1 MSRKTDEVTT
11 QSLLSAK
18 IEAANA
24 RREALKGRG
33 TANILPTVYYS
44 PTKPQTEDLLVALVA
59 DADWRNEIEQEEAS
73 GNTVFVFR
81 KRNLVVGEQPT
92 IIRYGYSAQVEDIV
106 LTVTGTVL
114 PAGFDIS
121 EVKPHEVVAAEK
133 ANDKR
138 KAAIKSEKK
147 RLEAFARLGF

>member
-1 MSRKTDEVTT
+1 MKRTEETTT

-18 IEAANA
+18 VEAANA
-24 RREALKGRG
+24 RREMLKGRG
-33 TANILPTVYYS
+33 TENVLPTTYYA
-44 PTKPQTEDLLVALVA
+44 PTKPQVEELLVALVA

-81 KRNLVVGEQPT
+81 KRNLTVGEQPT

-106 LTVTGTVL
+106 LTITGTAL
-114 PAGFDIS
+114 PAGFSLDG
-121 EVKPHEVVAAEK
+121 VKPHEIVTAEK

-138 KAAIKSEKK
+138 KASVKADKK
-147 RLEAFARLGF
+147 RADAFARLGF

>member
-1 MSRKTDEVTT
+1 MKRTEEPTT

-18 IEAANA
+18 VEAANA

-33 TANILPTVYYS
+33 TANVLPTTYYA
-44 PTKPQTEDLLVALVA
+44 PTKPQVEDMLVALVV
-59 DADWRNEIEQEEAS
+59 DADWNNEIAQEEAS

-81 KRNLVVGEQPT
+81 KRNLTVGEQPT

-106 LTVTGTVL
+106 LTITGSAL
-114 PAGFDIS
+114 PAGYS
-121 EVKPHEVVAAEK
+121 LEGVKLHEVVAAEK

-138 KAAIKSEKK
+138 KAAVKAENK
-147 RLEAFARLGF
+147 RAAAFARLGF

>member
-1 MSRKTDEVTT
+1 MARTTDST
-11 QSLLSAK
+11 QNLLSSK
-18 IEAANA
+18 IAAANA

-33 TANILPTVYYS
+33 MANVLPTSYYA
-44 PTKPQTEDLLVALVA
+44 PTKAQVEELLVALVA

-81 KRNLVVGEQPT
+81 KRNLTVGEQPT

-106 LTVTGTVL
+106 LTMTGTAL
-114 PAGFDIS
+114 PAGFS
-121 EVKPHEVVAAEK
+121 LEGVKPHEIVTAEK

-138 KAAIKSEKK
+138 KAAVKADKK
-147 RLEAFARLGF
+147 RADAFTRLGF